1 MWILLLLFVGISGRD
16 YLLYYSFFTI
26 GLPLGGMTALIVA
39 VRAYFRG
46 YGVLLSCLWGLLGMA
61 TSAIPIWLLKFTHH
75 SHPGLFIPVAL
86 FLTVV
91 YVLVCYFTD
100 FRNDRKN
107 DHQLISSVLT
117 DDIKS
122 NLLEPLYY
130 TFRTKSYRYKSSKF
144 GMLDDVQNQVHSV
157 SGESVLHYMLWSAL
171 ALVMI
176 VELFVYSPKL
186 LNVSNPDLDNLQL
199 VPSKM
204 VRQIQK
210 DVE

>member
-1 MWILLLLFVGISGRD
+1 M
-16 YLLYYSFFTI
+16 
-26 GLPLGGMTALIVA
+26 
-39 VRAYFRG
+39 
-46 YGVLLSCLWGLLGMA
+46 
-61 TSAIPIWLLKFTHH
+61 
-75 SHPGLFIPVAL
+75 AL
-86 FLTVV
+86 FLTAV
-91 YVLVCYFTD
+91 YALVCFFTD

-130 TFRTKSYRYKSSKF
+130 TFRTKAYRYKSSKF
-144 GMLDDVQNQVHSV
+144 GLLDDVQNQVHSV
-157 SGESVLHYMLWSAL
+157 AGESVLHYVLWSAL

-176 VELFVYSPKL
+176 LELFIYSPKL